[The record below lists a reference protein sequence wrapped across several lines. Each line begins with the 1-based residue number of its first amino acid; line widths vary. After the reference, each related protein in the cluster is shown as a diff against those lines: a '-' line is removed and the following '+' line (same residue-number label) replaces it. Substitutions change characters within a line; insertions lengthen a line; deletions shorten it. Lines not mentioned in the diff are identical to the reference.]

1 MKKVWIAFFCS
12 FFLFT
17 FFYAEH
23 IHNTLENA
31 VIRLHIVADSN
42 SEYAQAQKLCVRD
55 FVLEKY
61 GTILAQSDKKQA
73 MKTIFLKLEQIEQDV
88 EQKFN
93 IPAQAELC
101 ATNFPTKKY
110 NGITLPAGEYMALN
124 IKLGE
129 AKGENWWCVMYP
141 PLCFSELSTESNKK
155 EMKKVLSE
163 TEYELV
169 TSDTPKVLIKFKT
182 VELWNKFKKMF

>member
-17 FFYAEH
+17 IFYAEH

-42 SEYAQAQKLCVRD
+42 SEYAQAQKLRVRD

-61 GTILAQSDKKQA
+61 GKVLAQSDKKQA

-93 IPAQAELC
+93 IPVRAELC
-101 ATNFPTKKY
+101 TTNFPTKKY